1 MEPKKG
7 FLFNILIMNMIEIG
21 SRLRS
26 ARQARGL
33 TQDELARL
41 AGVGR
46 TSLSQLENGTIGEI
60 GVRKILR
67 VCAVLGLELQ
77 VMPEG
82 RLPTLDDLLAER
94 GRR

>member
-1 MEPKKG
+1 MA
-7 FLFNILIMNMIEIG
+7 FLFNIKNMNMIEIG
-21 SRLRS
+21 ATLRS

-41 AGVGR
+41 AGIGR
-46 TSLSQLENGTIGEI
+46 TSLSQLENGSIGEI
-60 GVRKILR
+60 GIRKILR

-77 VMPEG
+77 AVPERG
-82 RLPTLDDLLAER
+82 LPTLDDLLAAR

>member
-1 MEPKKG
+1 MA
-7 FLFNILIMNMIEIG
+7 FLFNIQNMNMIEIG
-21 SRLRS
+21 ATLRS

-33 TQDELARL
+33 TQAELARL

-46 TSLSQLENGTIGEI
+46 TRLSQLENGSIGEI

-82 RLPTLDDLLAER
+82 RLPTLDDLLAGR

>member
-1 MEPKKG
+1 MD
-7 FLFNILIMNMIEIG
+7 MIEIG
-21 SRLRS
+21 AALRS

-33 TQDELARL
+33 TQGELARL
-41 AGVGR
+41 ADIGR
-46 TSLSQLENGTIGEI
+46 TSLSQLENGTMGEI

-77 VMPEG
+77 IMPEG
-82 RLPTLDDLLAER
+82 RLPTLDDLLAGR

>member
-1 MEPKKG
+1 MFKIK
-7 FLFNILIMNMIEIG
+7 NMDMIEIG
-21 SRLRS
+21 AMLRV

-41 AGVGR
+41 AGIGR

-60 GVRKILR
+60 GVRKVLR

-77 VMPEG
+77 AVPE
-82 RLPTLDDLLAER
+82 RKLPTLDDLLAAR

>member
-1 MEPKKG
+1 
-7 FLFNILIMNMIEIG
+7 MIEIG
-21 SRLRS
+21 AALRS

-33 TQDELARL
+33 TQGELARL
-41 AGVGR
+41 AGIGR

-67 VCAVLGLELQ
+67 VCAVLGLALQ
-77 VMPEG
+77 IMPEG
-82 RLPTLDDLLAER
+82 RLPTLDDLLAGR

>member
-1 MEPKKG
+1 
-7 FLFNILIMNMIEIG
+7 MNMIEIG

-41 AGVGR
+41 AGAAVPVCR
-46 TSLSQLENGTIGEI
+46 NPKNGTIGEI
-60 GVRKILR
+60 GVKNPARL
-67 VCAVLGLELQ
+67 CGAGNLELQ

-82 RLPTLDDLLAER
+82 RMPTPLDDLLAER